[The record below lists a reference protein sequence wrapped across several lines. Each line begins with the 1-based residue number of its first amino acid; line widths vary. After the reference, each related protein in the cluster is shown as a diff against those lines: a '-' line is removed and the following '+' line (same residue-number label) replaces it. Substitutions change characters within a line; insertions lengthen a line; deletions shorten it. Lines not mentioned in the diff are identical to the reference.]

1 MVLILRC
8 SLRQFAV
15 SSDPNIS
22 GLIKKID
29 VLQPLLNPKTFAS
42 FFRSMD
48 TNGDGV
54 VDWPEFRA
62 TLGDALQQDRALFL
76 FELLDIDGPSNVC
89 VHLILQRKWLHGKGL
104 GAHCRSMLRDPP
116 RQATACS
123 TRRSS

>member
-89 VHLILQRKWLHGKGL
+89 VHLILQRKCWCCCLD
-104 GAHCRSMLRDPP
+104 AHCRSMLRDPP